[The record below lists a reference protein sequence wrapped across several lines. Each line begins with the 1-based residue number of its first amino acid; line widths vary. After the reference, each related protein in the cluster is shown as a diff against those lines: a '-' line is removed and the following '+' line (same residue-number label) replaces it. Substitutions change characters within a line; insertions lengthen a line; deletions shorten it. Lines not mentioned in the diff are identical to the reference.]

1 MALRFECQK
10 CRQVVVS
17 KYLRPGDECKCPFCR
32 AMTTV
37 PEHAEETN
45 EISHLDLRTPPL
57 KPMPVPTVAVPVE
70 YSEEQVKRGRTIAVV
85 LVVTGLLIS
94 AGSLIHKVIE
104 YNLSITWAIAR
115 FTSSAVCL
123 YLLYKGV
130 KWIRY
135 LYIAGISLVL
145 GRILWLMFTTDR
157 EFSWPVLYLALPIV
171 LGALFLWVLA
181 FSVDLR
187 AFLHAQKS
195 KW

>member
-10 CRQVVVS
+10 CGQVVVS
-17 KYLRPGDECKCPFCR
+17 RYLRIGDGCKCLFCG
-32 AMTTV
+32 AMATV
-37 PEHAEETN
+37 PEQAEETD

-94 AGSLIHKVIE
+94 AGSSIDKVIE
-104 YNLSITWAIAR
+104 YNLNITWAIAR
-115 FTSSAVCL
+115 FISNAVCL

-145 GRILWLMFTTDR
+145 GTILWLMFTTDR
-157 EFSWPVLYLALPIV
+157 EFSWPMLYLAIPFV